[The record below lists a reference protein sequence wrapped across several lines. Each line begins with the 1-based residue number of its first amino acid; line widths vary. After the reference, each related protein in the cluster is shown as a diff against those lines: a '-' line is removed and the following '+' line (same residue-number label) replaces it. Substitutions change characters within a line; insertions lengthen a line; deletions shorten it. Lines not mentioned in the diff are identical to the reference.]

1 MIQRVWTYR
10 EHGRRGMAQWAEE
23 TSQENWK
30 NQNKKSSQCSS
41 SSSMRLTLEQKP
53 HHPNWVFAWLWK
65 RAPFT
70 LSTSHRTYKCG
81 CIWSKVK
88 RLSYKI
94 TKPLI
99 VSVSCLSQSDR
110 ESKRFTLRNRD
121 TWSLLGNEYGVCVS
135 VMTVSFVSGTQW
147 IKEKMGMRFFFS
159 CFCSI
164 ICTFFFFEII

>member
-1 MIQRVWTYR
+1 MEGEAWPNGLKKLVKNTGKIRTKSPASAPPLPLWGWHWSRSLIIPTGFLLGCGK
-10 EHGRRGMAQWAEE
+10 EHPLPSLQ
-23 TSQENWK
+23 
-30 NQNKKSSQCSS
+30 
-41 SSSMRLTLEQKP
+41 
-53 HHPNWVFAWLWK
+53 
-65 RAPFT
+65 
-70 LSTSHRTYKCG
+70 SHRTYKCG